1 MDKNTEHITCLI
13 NHEESFKRIII
24 NRNYKTKRYYIDFFV
39 AGYKY
44 NNGKD
49 VIDLLLKNEPINL
62 LRDIT
67 NPYDRFAIAIYDRSF
82 DFRLGYVPSVISPL
96 ISYKLEDKRNRVYA
110 RIKNVKLDATDE
122 CKIEIRVFI
131 DIAKKKKK
139 AMWFIILHIKKYMI
153 LYIYYE

>member
-62 LRDIT
+62 LRDLT

-96 ISYKLEDKRNRVYA
+96 ISYKLEDKRNKVYA
-110 RIKNVKLDATDE
+110 RIKNVKLDAADE

-131 DIAKKKKK
+131 DIDKNNKK
-139 AMWFIILHIKKYMI
+139 AV
-153 LYIYYE
+153 